1 MRPPPMTRKT
11 RGFTLTEVLVTVAL
25 LGLFTGLALTALGPL
40 NGRYRRRQAAELV
53 AAGAA
58 RARLFARDSGRCL
71 YLEVYQ
77 DDTPLPTGSPGNRL
91 HLSRRATADCERP
104 ATEADLQPVETVPMP
119 SLTTVRVEPGVEA
132 VWRPTGRL
140 HTEDV
145 KKTPAKLRVTSG
157 GEELSI
163 LLAVH
168 GPVCVTEDLS
178 SEECP

>member
-1 MRPPPMTRKT
+1 MQAPFMPRKT

-58 RARLFARDSGRCL
+58 RARLFARDSGRCFH
-71 YLEVYQ
+71 LEVYQ
-77 DDTPLPTGSPGNRL
+77 DDTPVGTGSPGNRL
-91 HLSRRATADCERP
+91 RLSRRATADCERP
-104 ATEADLQPVETVPMP
+104 VTVADLQPVEWIPMP

-132 VWRPTGRL
+132 VWRPSGRL
-140 HTEDV
+140 YKEDMT
-145 KKTPAKLRVTSG
+145 KTPAKLRVTSG

-163 LLAVH
+163 LLAVQ
-168 GPVCVTEDLS
+168 GPVCVREEPS
-178 SEECP
+178 SEVCP

>member
-1 MRPPPMTRKT
+1 MRAPSMPRKK

-25 LGLFTGLALTALGPL
+25 LGLFAGMAVVALGPL

-58 RARLFARDSGRCL
+58 RARLFARDSGRCFHL
-71 YLEVYQ
+71 DVYQ
-77 DDTPLPTGSPGNRL
+77 DDTPVSTGTPGNRL
-91 HLSRRATADCERP
+91 RLSRRPSADCEHP
-104 ATEADLQPVETVPMP
+104 TPVADLQPVEWISMP

-132 VWRPTGRL
+132 VWRPSGRL
-140 HTEDV
+140 HTEDIA
-145 KKTPAKLRVTSG
+145 KTPAKLRVTSG

-168 GPVCVTEDLS
+168 GPVCVREEPS
-178 SEECP
+178 SEVCP